1 MAPIYYPAVLH
12 KEENGYSAC
21 VPDLPGCFTQGETIQ
36 ETMAMLQ
43 EAIGLYL
50 DDVPEY
56 PKATAPEL
64 IDVPQGDF
72 LVMAEFDSLAYQQ
85 KYNNK
90 AVKKTLTIPTWL
102 NDLARSANL
111 DFSKT
116 LQDALKMKL
125 GIG

>member
-1 MAPIYYPAVLH
+1 
-12 KEENGYSAC
+12 
-21 VPDLPGCFTQGETIQ
+21 
-36 ETMAMLQ
+36 MLQ

-56 PKATAPEL
+56 PKASQPER
-64 IDVPQGDF
+64 IEIPEGDF
-72 LVMAEFDSLAYQQ
+72 LVMAEFDSLAYQK

-90 AVKKTLTIPTWL
+90 SVKKTLTIPSWL
-102 NDLARSANL
+102 NDLARNANL

-125 GIG
+125 HIG

>member
-1 MAPIYYPAVLH
+1 
-12 KEENGYSAC
+12 
-21 VPDLPGCFTQGETIQ
+21 
-36 ETMAMLQ
+36 MLQ

-56 PKATAPEL
+56 PKATPPER
-64 IDVPQGDF
+64 IEIPEGDF
-72 LVMAEFDSLAYQQ
+72 LVMAEFDSLAYQK

-90 AVKKTLTIPTWL
+90 AVKKTLTIPSWL

>member
-56 PKATAPEL
+56 PKATAPER

-90 AVKKTLTIPTWL
+90 AVKKTLTIPAWL
-102 NDLARSANL
+102 NAAALEQGIN
-111 DFSKT
+111 FSQV
-116 LQDALKMKL
+116 LQEALRAKL
-125 GIG
+125 HIG